1 MPDPYQAG
9 LALLARRELSTAQ
22 VRVRLARQGFGP
34 DAIEA
39 ALARLRR
46 AGALDDLRTA
56 RALAHRSASVRLHG
70 RRRAVQEL
78 QSRGIERSLA
88 LNTVEAV
95 YRELDEHDL
104 IERALA
110 RRLRGPIDSPAALR
124 RLYQYLVRQGFGG
137 AAAQAALRPHAA
149 PQAFG
154 GDGREG
160 RGRRGGL

>member
-22 VRVRLARQGFGP
+22 VRERLARKGFGD

-39 ALARLRR
+39 ALARLQRV
-46 AGALDDLRTA
+46 GALDDLRTA
-56 RALAHRSASVRLHG
+56 RALAHRSANVRLHG

-78 QSRGIERSLA
+78 RSRGIERSLA
-88 LNTVEAV
+88 LKAVEAT

-104 IERALA
+104 LERALA
-110 RRLRGPIDSPAALR
+110 RRLHGQIDSPAALR
-124 RLYQYLVRQGFGG
+124 RLYQYLVRQGFDG
-137 AAAQAALRPHAA
+137 AAAQAALRSHAA
-149 PQAFG
+149 PQASG
-154 GDGREG
+154 GDE

>member
-22 VRVRLARQGFGP
+22 VRERLARQGFDG
-34 DAIEA
+34 DALEA

-78 QSRGIERSLA
+78 QGRGIERSLA
-88 LNTVEAV
+88 LYAVEAT

-110 RRLRGPIDSPAALR
+110 RRLRGPIDSPATLR
-124 RLYQYLVRQGFGG
+124 RLYQYLVRQGFDG
-137 AAAQAALRPHAA
+137 AAAQAALRAHAA

-154 GDGREG
+154 GDGR
-160 RGRRGGL
+160 GRRGGL